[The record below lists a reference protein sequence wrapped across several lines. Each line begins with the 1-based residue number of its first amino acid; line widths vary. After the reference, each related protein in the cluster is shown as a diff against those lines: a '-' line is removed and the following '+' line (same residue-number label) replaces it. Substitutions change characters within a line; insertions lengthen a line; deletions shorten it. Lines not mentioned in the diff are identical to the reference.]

1 MHKDNNESKERQSVN
16 QITLNSQLNSNSN
29 KDLESQSNLE
39 NEESDEI
46 KLNTQFL
53 ITSGNVD
60 IDLEIFNIIHE
71 NGLVYNGRLIVQN
84 NF

>member
-1 MHKDNNESKERQSVN
+1 M
-16 QITLNSQLNSNSN
+16 NSQFNSRDEFESSN
-29 KDLESQSNLE
+29 PEEDL
-39 NEESDEI
+39 DEV
-46 KLNTQFL
+46 KLNAYFL
-53 ITSGNVD
+53 ITSGCVD